1 MVQPKVQCLLDPP
14 LILVMEFQTVINTF
28 NPRHPA
34 LDLHPT
40 AGMEF
45 QTVAGS
51 NQTP

>member
-1 MVQPKVQCLLDPP
+1 VLSLLDPP

-34 LDLHPT
+34 PDLHPT
-40 AGMEF
+40 VVMGF

-51 NQTP
+51 NQTGESDH